1 MSPEL
6 LDPSEFGLEDS
17 RRTKESDCYA
27 LGMVVYEVLSGQV
40 PFGTQ
45 YTKYVVTSK
54 IIDGERPVVPE
65 GPERVWFTDD
75 LWETLELCWSRQPE
89 GRPTIGTVSECL
101 ARASPAWHLPP
112 LLVNS
117 DVGIDTDESLFT
129 ASSPGM
135 LRHSPGKLRLT
146 FEWNVLGT
154 RIPPSPQSWLVSFA
168 VDSVTRSSDVIA
180 EESVGAIQLP
190 PIYQP
195 QESNTEAPMRAVNEV
210 S

>member
-6 LDPSEFGLEDS
+6 LDPSKFGLENS

-45 YTKYVVTSK
+45 YTNYVVTSK
-54 IIDGERPVVPE
+54 IIDGERPEVPE

-75 LWETLELCWSRQPE
+75 LWETLELCWSHQPE

-101 ARASPAWHLPP
+101 ERASPAWHLPP
-112 LLVNS
+112 LLVNR
-117 DVGIDTDESLFT
+117 DMGVDTDESLFT

-135 LRHSPGKLRLT
+135 HRHPPENLRFT
-146 FEWNVLGT
+146 FE
-154 RIPPSPQSWLVSFA
+154 
-168 VDSVTRSSDVIA
+168 
-180 EESVGAIQLP
+180 
-190 PIYQP
+190 
-195 QESNTEAPMRAVNEV
+195 
-210 S
+210 